1 MALSYK
7 IALTNVWWNR
17 GGQDTRLFQNINE
30 RETYFSNKGLYFND
44 LVNFNI
50 NDNITT
56 TIIFRDKSGR
66 TPEEMLKCNYA
77 IVWNTITNTYR
88 YYFILDI
95 KQDSNNQVMVSLDLD
110 DITTNLVPNI
120 NNIGAC
126 KVERWTGYNYQK
138 VANIKRYQVP
148 TAVISYLND
157 GARPIQYNLAS
168 ETMTIKQY
176 GDDYVLNNWFR
187 DNVKGWKYLFLLDNQ
202 QVVAISEKN
211 NDYVQFTEGRCYN
224 RLVSNNIDSLPYQ
237 SMAVPY
243 YLTDKRIYIKYN
255 KSGVDYYLK
264 LTTESLTQLAKIQGY
279 MGTQPTLYNNN
290 PLGTYGIEE
299 KMSNLS
305 PLNITTYSIVD
316 GDLVI
321 NANYNDMIANLTMI
335 VSGFN
340 SMYYLTEKANNNT
353 TKANA
358 CNCIEAGY
366 FQDGATYEVYANHHF
381 QINGV
386 PENGNAKILDK
397 DFSTL
402 RVRVA
407 NQHYDYN
414 PLALGIDANT
424 RIDFL
429 YTEVLKVGIS
439 KIYLR
444 VKTKDNCLYTA
455 EQESDYTGL
464 IASLD
469 LTEPMLTNQW
479 ADYLASHKNYYMQ
492 TAFNNTIGVIK
503 GGLATASSVMNSTN
517 YYQAIANF
525 SMGTIKTFM
534 DLADKVVNQEFDK
547 DNMVQAPDGLSNAN
561 GDPYFNM
568 AVADIR
574 PRLDTYQVV
583 GSTKNAILDNW
594 ARNGVLYSRIMNF
607 DEVINKHESYEA
619 LSVIIDKVGD
629 NLSTKEFNR
638 LREYMSSIHR
648 YWHTDTFTLENPFHI

>member
-1 MALSYK
+1 MALGYK

-17 GGQDTRLFQNINE
+17 GGQDTRLFQNTTE

-66 TPEEMLKCNYA
+66 TAEELLKCNYA
-77 IVWNTITNTYR
+77 VVWNTITNTFR

-95 KQDSNNQVMVSLDLD
+95 KQDSNNQVMASLDLD
-110 DITTNLVPNI
+110 DVITNLVPNI

-148 TAVISYLND
+148 TGVMSYLND
-157 GARPIQYNLAS
+157 GTRPNQYNLS
-168 ETMTIKQY
+168 SDVMVIKRY

-187 DNVKGWKYLFLLDNQ
+187 DNVKAWKYLFLLENQ
-202 QVVAISEKN
+202 QVVSISEKN

-224 RLVSNNIDSLPYQ
+224 RLISNNIDTLPYQ
-237 SMAVPY
+237 AMAIPY

-255 KSGVDYYLK
+255 KNGVDYYLK
-264 LTTESLTQLAKIQGY
+264 LTTESLSQLVNIQGY
-279 MGTQPTLYNNN
+279 MPNSQTLHNNN

-305 PLNITTYSIVD
+305 PLNITNYSVVD

-321 NANYNDMIANLTMI
+321 EASYSDSVANLTMI

-366 FQDGATYEVYANHHF
+366 FQDGATYEAYAHHNL

-424 RIDFL
+424 TLYFS
-429 YTEVLKVGIS
+429 YTEVLKVGVS
-439 KIYLR
+439 KIYVR
-444 VKTKDNCLYTA
+444 AKTKDNCLYTA

-503 GGLATASSVMNSTN
+503 DGLSTASGVMSSNSSG
-517 YYQAIANF
+517 QAGITAL
-525 SMGTIKTFM
+525 MGTAGAFTN
-534 DLADKVVNQEFDK
+534 LLSNVVNQEYDK
-547 DNMVQAPDGLSNAN
+547 DNMIQAPDGLSNAN

-583 GSTKNAILDNW
+583 GTTKNAILDNW

-607 DEVINKHESYEA
+607 DEVIHKHESYEA

-638 LREYMSSIHR
+638 LREYLSTIHR
-648 YWHTDTFTLENPFHI
+648 YWHTDTFTLENPY